1 MLNEISRILHFGEN
15 NSLNNNDLF
24 HHVFIHVFRDNSKY
38 ISWKYGALFSV
49 CFKVYSLTWR
59 QKAAMG
65 YWSPWEFQHST
76 WVFEDIW
83 SICGRKLEPVQLKVH
98 RELLILFHI
107 FFSSAAKEWHMSVV
121 RPCCLLGKKCL
132 SSSDRC
138 WHYRPCVLP
147 GRWNLARAQTTDLQ
161 ELAQDKRRQTA
172 ARWIGGKAVLNLV
185 GALMT
190 LVILRSSSLQ
200 LHKKLIPPERPF
212 ARSIKKEGELTGL
225 ICGPSVNDDTPS
237 TPCRSMIHQLV
248 STLSI
253 HLQVYR
259 VPWAHRAACKYN
271 PATEWAFSSALQ

>member
-107 FFSSAAKEWHMSVV
+107 FFFLCCQGMAHVCSPSLLLAWKEMSK
-121 RPCCLLGKKCL
+121 LLWQMLAL
-132 SSSDRC
+132 SPLC
-138 WHYRPCVLP
+138 P
-147 GRWNLARAQTTDLQ
+147 ARALELGSRTDN
-161 ELAQDKRRQTA
+161 R
-172 ARWIGGKAVLNLV
+172 
-185 GALMT
+185 
-190 LVILRSSSLQ
+190 
-200 LHKKLIPPERPF
+200 
-212 ARSIKKEGELTGL
+212 LTG
-225 ICGPSVNDDTPS
+225 
-237 TPCRSMIHQLV
+237 V
-248 STLSI
+248 STR
-253 HLQVYR
+253 Q
-259 VPWAHRAACKYN
+259 AEADG
-271 PATEWAFSSALQ
+271 SALNRREGRS